1 MKNYL
6 FYEENI
12 IHSEKN
18 CKELINEN
26 SYYCLTCKHSVCS
39 ICGIEEH
46 KNHFLIQRKN
56 CLNYDTSFFNEISK
70 LIEDSFLIEKKKDG
84 IKKCICDSIE
94 KIKLNLD
101 YLKENKMN
109 EIDKL
114 FNQIYFSLNEIK
126 KFYLNARET
135 IENYYSKNKNFFNII
150 LNNENGN
157 IDLENTIF
165 LMNFEIMNLCDNKNL
180 DVLENINLIK
190 YKINNYNNLVVKKQ
204 KIK

>member
-1 MKNYL
+1 
-6 FYEENI
+6 
-12 IHSEKN
+12 
-18 CKELINEN
+18 
-26 SYYCLTCKHSVCS
+26 
-39 ICGIEEH
+39 
-46 KNHFLIQRKN
+46 
-56 CLNYDTSFFNEISK
+56 
-70 LIEDSFLIEKKKDG
+70 
-84 IKKCICDSIE
+84 
-94 KIKLNLD
+94 
-101 YLKENKMN
+101 MN

-126 KFYLNARET
+126 KYYLNVRET

-190 YKINNYNNLVVKKQ
+190 YKINNYNNLVKKTENKINEIKYFLDEDINIEKFDDLYWDIKLRINKYNEHIFQFQKLISDVYKKSGNLEKVNDMLDIFDSKNKKGKEVIFNQEYFMNNVNNYNMKIKQ
-204 KIK
+204 KTRKNSKNKIHSLN